1 MLLGILLCERGEAAF
16 KGTTPLRQ
24 TRRGMARIPAVILQ
38 HFIGLSDYERR
49 LAIDKASREL
59 GMTVEQIEAEI
70 ENFQSDGFNQDQPV
84 ATSPVE
90 APRKESIFKRPK
102 KQKEGGPE
110 FVDDSH
116 RYRFRYD
123 PSIVG
128 KARQEKATQA
138 IACPH
143 CKAALGIPEKRPI
156 RVTCPACM
164 MDSTFED

>member
-1 MLLGILLCERGEAAF
+1 
-16 KGTTPLRQ
+16 
-24 TRRGMARIPAVILQ
+24 
-38 HFIGLSDYERR
+38 
-49 LAIDKASREL
+49 
-59 GMTVEQIEAEI
+59 MTVEQIEAEI
-70 ENFQSDGFNQDQPV
+70 ENFQSGGFNQDQPV
-84 ATSPVE
+84 SKLPAE
-90 APRKESIFKRPK
+90 APHKESIFKRPK
-102 KQKEGGPE
+102 KQTEGGPE

-123 PSIVG
+123 PSVVG

>member
-1 MLLGILLCERGEAAF
+1 MLLGILFGKRREAGF
-16 KGTTPLRQ
+16 KGPTPLRQ
-24 TRRGMARIPAVILQ
+24 TGKRMARIPAVILQ
-38 HFIGLSDYERR
+38 HFIGLSDYERK
-49 LAIDKASREL
+49 LAIDKAAREL

-70 ENFQSDGFNQDQPV
+70 ESFQSGGFNQDQP
-84 ATSPVE
+84 ATASPAE
-90 APRKESIFKRPK
+90 APRRKSIFKRPS

-110 FVDDSH
+110 FIDESH

-123 PSIVG
+123 PSEVG

-143 CKAALGIPEKRPI
+143 CKAALGIPDKRPI

>member
-1 MLLGILLCERGEAAF
+1 
-16 KGTTPLRQ
+16 
-24 TRRGMARIPAVILQ
+24 MARIPAVILQ
-38 HFIGLSDYERR
+38 HFIGLSDYERK

-59 GMTVEQIEAEI
+59 SMTVEQIEVEI
-70 ENFQSDGFNQDQPV
+70 ENFQSDGFKQGQSTD
-84 ATSPVE
+84 TSPAE

-110 FVDDSH
+110 FVGDSH

-123 PSIVG
+123 PSVAG
-128 KARQEKATQA
+128 KDRQDKATQA
-138 IACPH
+138 IAFPH

>member
-1 MLLGILLCERGEAAF
+1 MLLGILLCERRKAAF
-16 KGTTPLRQ
+16 KGTTSLRHLG
-24 TRRGMARIPAVILQ
+24 RGMTRIPAVILQ

-70 ENFQSDGFNQDQPV
+70 ENFQNGGFNQNQPI
-84 ATSPVE
+84 AESPVE
-90 APRKESIFKRPK
+90 VPRKKSIFNRPK

-116 RYRFRYD
+116 KYRFRYD
-123 PSIVG
+123 PSVAG
-128 KARQEKATQA
+128 KARQDKATQA

-164 MDSTFED
+164 TDSTFED